1 MLLPKDLCNRS
12 PSFCALII
20 REETPSPLPFDLPTD
35 VLPKLPRGHCTVEA
49 LDYRLILLLSA
60 GGGPA
65 LPGGPF
71 RLGVPY
77 QDRMENPILEV
88 HPLR

>member
-1 MLLPKDLCNRS
+1 M
-12 PSFCALII
+12 
-20 REETPSPLPFDLPTD
+20 
-35 VLPKLPRGHCTVEA
+35 EA